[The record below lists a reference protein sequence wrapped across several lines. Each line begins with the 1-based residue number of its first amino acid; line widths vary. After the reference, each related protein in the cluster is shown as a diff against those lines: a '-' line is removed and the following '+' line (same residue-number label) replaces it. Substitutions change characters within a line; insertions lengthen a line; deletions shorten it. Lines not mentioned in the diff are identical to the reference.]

1 MVVYFGAG
9 AILSLLTCTVGSMVA
24 EPSNFEPL
32 DRSSN
37 PLSGSL
43 ETVPFFAAPPPSGKG
58 VREAASTGTA
68 NTALSPATMEA
79 TTVTRQS
86 TAEMEGGIP
95 TRCDPRNGDAREDG
109 GINVEWSGRTLRY
122 ETDAGIRLSF
132 GDGPPC
138 DLRYTHDDQCTIA
151 SVATAP
157 PPYSRY

>member
-1 MVVYFGAG
+1 MVV
-9 AILSLLTCTVGSMVA
+9 

-43 ETVPFFAAPPPSGKG
+43 EMVPFFAAPSASGKG
-58 VREAASTGTA
+58 IREAVSTGAT
-68 NTALSPATMEA
+68 NTALSPATTEA

-86 TAEMEGGIP
+86 TAEMEGGAP
-95 TRCDPRNGDAREDG
+95 THRDLWNGGRREDG
-109 GINVEWSGRTLRY
+109 DINVEGSGRTLRY
-122 ETDAGIRLSF
+122 ETDAGIRLSVD
-132 GDGPPC
+132 DGPPG
-138 DLRYTHDDQCTIA
+138 DLRYTDDDQRTIA